1 MLREE
6 LAIGHPEVDNI
17 STSKSKGAS
26 NLIVGN
32 DTNDTDK
39 EEEKGGRGKK
49 VRMHFTWSPFPP
61 IFV

>member
-6 LAIGHPEVDNI
+6 LAIGHPEVDNTP
-17 STSKSKGAS
+17 TSKSKGAS
-26 NLIVGN
+26 NLILA
-32 DTNDTDK
+32 NDTDK

-49 VRMHFTWSPFPP
+49 VRMHFTWSPFPL